1 MTTSG
6 REINEEVSAIS
17 GVVNRI
23 GSHSVVE
30 LHFALKLEDGS
41 VVDSTFEKQPAKFT
55 MGDGNLLPG
64 FEQALLGLPEG
75 VRQELL
81 IKPEQGFGMPNP
93 NNVQKIKKDQ
103 FAQDMELTEGLM
115 VSFADAN
122 KAELPGVI
130 KTFDEQWV
138 WVDFNHPLA
147 GKTLTF
153 DVQIIAVR
161 PADKVSD

>member
-81 IKPEQGFGMPNP
+81 IKPEQGFGIPNP
-93 NNVQKIKKDQ
+93 NNVQKIKKEQ

-153 DVQIIAVR
+153 DVQIIAVH